1 MRPCPGLWIV
11 VVRLMLLAFRF
22 FFVNIISSQWV
33 FLPFLVNRAKN
44 AHIINVW
51 KLYAYTTMLMTMT
64 MIATTR
70 VLKVILAI
78 KWCNENRLP
87 SIGES
92 ILKNRYASSPL
103 LRYICP
109 MQFKVEI
116 YRLCMHVYLTLLVYC
131 SEDSTLN
138 AVQIEEW
145 GREDQVD
152 VDDDRRRD
160 FIAFHYSLDYIAYNE
175 YRFKGMNIFHVS

>member
-1 MRPCPGLWIV
+1 
-11 VVRLMLLAFRF
+11 
-22 FFVNIISSQWV
+22 
-33 FLPFLVNRAKN
+33 
-44 AHIINVW
+44 
-51 KLYAYTTMLMTMT
+51 
-64 MIATTR
+64 
-70 VLKVILAI
+70 
-78 KWCNENRLP
+78 
-87 SIGES
+87 
-92 ILKNRYASSPL
+92 
-103 LRYICP
+103 
-109 MQFKVEI
+109 
-116 YRLCMHVYLTLLVYC
+116 MHVYLTLLVYY

>member
-51 KLYAYTTMLMTMT
+51 KLYAYTTMLMMMT

-78 KWCNENRLP
+78 KWCNEIRLP

-109 MQFKVEI
+109 MQFKVEN
-116 YRLCMHVYLTLLVYC
+116 LSLVHAC
-131 SEDSTLN
+131 IS
-138 AVQIEEW
+138 
-145 GREDQVD
+145 
-152 VDDDRRRD
+152 
-160 FIAFHYSLDYIAYNE
+160 YIACLLLWRLHFKCSANWGMRQRRSCGCWRWSKK
-175 YRFKGMNIFHVS
+175 RFYCIPLFIGLYCI